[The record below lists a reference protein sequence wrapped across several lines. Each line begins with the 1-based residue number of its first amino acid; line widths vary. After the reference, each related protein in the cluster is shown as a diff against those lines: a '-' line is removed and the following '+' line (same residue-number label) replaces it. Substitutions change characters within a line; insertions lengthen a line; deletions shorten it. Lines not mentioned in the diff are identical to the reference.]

1 MLNAF
6 IFTLLNFIGK
16 FLSRRFLISG
26 HNCLVCRVEPVFYAF
41 NNLGKVIM
49 DTSVYCR
56 QGPKSMAA
64 IKDRGLLSGYR
75 FVFKDVFDV
84 KGYVT
89 GAGNPTWL
97 TSHEPATQT
106 STIITQLLRQGAYCS
121 GRVQTSELGSGFD
134 GVNAHYGT
142 VINPLAPKCQSG
154 GSSSC
159 SVVIAR
165 GDGDFALGIDSAG
178 GIRISASYC
187 GLFGLRTT
195 HAGLP
200 LAHSFSRAKSF
211 DSAGILTRNISVMSN
226 VVAALFTEQPPVEEF
241 EDVFLLVEKSAL
253 TLMDT
258 QVKEEL
264 TNKLNKLARS
274 RYIVCSDSLL
284 DMCGVS
290 LEELGDWFSIIQG
303 YELIQEHS
311 GWLAKHHTFV
321 AKDLSRWFSKL
332 KNISIDEYNEAK
344 QKAKN
349 FSTLFIYL
357 LKSKGGWLCIP
368 TTPGLPPELKQSV
381 NSLSYYRQRLLGLT
395 ALASLCGL
403 PQLHLPLG
411 KINGKPYGLSLI
423 GLPNSEK
430 RLIKQGQYVL
440 QSLADNAGINGDS
453 WLNKKT

>member
-6 IFTLLNFIGK
+6 VFTLLNFKGD

-26 HNCLVCRVEPVFYAF
+26 LNCLVCSVKPVFYAF
-41 NNLGKVIM
+41 NYLGKVIM

-64 IKDRGLLSGYR
+64 IKNRGLLSGYR
-75 FVFKDVFDV
+75 FVFKDLFDV

-97 TSHEPATQT
+97 TTHAPATQT
-106 STIITQLLRQGAYCS
+106 SPLITQLLKQGAYCS
-121 GRVQTSELGSGFD
+121 GRVQTSELAYGFD

-142 VINPLAPKCQSG
+142 AINPLAPKCQSG

-159 SVVIAR
+159 SAAIAR
-165 GDGDFALGIDSAG
+165 GDGDFALGIDTAG
-178 GIRISASYC
+178 EIRISASYC

-195 HAGLP
+195 HAALP
-200 LAHSFSRAKSF
+200 LAHSFSLAKSF
-211 DSAGILTRNISVMSN
+211 DTAALLTRNLSVMGN
-226 VVAALFTEQPPVEEF
+226 VVAGLFTEQSPVEKL

-253 TLMDT
+253 ALMDV

-264 TNKLNKLARS
+264 SNKLNKLARS
-274 RYIVCSDSLL
+274 RYIVSTDSLI
-284 DMCGVS
+284 DMCAVS
-290 LEELGDWFSIIQG
+290 LAELGDWFSIIQG

-311 GWLAKHHTFV
+311 GWLAEYQNSV
-321 AKDLSRWFSKL
+321 AKDVSGRIDKSK
-332 KNISIDEYNEAK
+332 KITKIEYTEAK
-344 QKAKN
+344 QKAAH
-349 FSTLFIYL
+349 FSTLFMYL
-357 LKSKGGWLCIP
+357 LNSKGGWLCLP
-368 TTPGLPPELKQSV
+368 TTPGLPPELKQAV
-381 NSLSYYRQRLLGLT
+381 NLSSYYRQRLLGMT

-430 RLIKQGQYVL
+430 RLIKQGQYLL
-440 QSLADNAGINGDS
+440 QSLAENAGVNGEHS
-453 WLNKKT
+453 RVTA

>member
-1 MLNAF
+1 
-6 IFTLLNFIGK
+6 
-16 FLSRRFLISG
+16 
-26 HNCLVCRVEPVFYAF
+26 
-41 NNLGKVIM
+41 
-49 DTSVYCR
+49 
-56 QGPKSMAA
+56 MAA
-64 IKDRGLLSGYR
+64 IKIRGVLSGYR

-84 KGYVT
+84 EGYVT

-97 TSHEPATQT
+97 MSHAPAIQT
-106 STIITQLLRQGAYCS
+106 SPIITQLLKQGAYCS
-121 GRVQTSELGSGFD
+121 GRVQTSELAYGFD

-142 VINPLAPKCQSG
+142 AINPLAPNCESG

-159 SVVIAR
+159 SAAIAR
-165 GDGDFALGIDSAG
+165 GDSDFALGIDTAG
-178 GIRISASYC
+178 EIRTSASYC
-187 GLFGLRTT
+187 GFFGLRATY
-195 HAGLP
+195 AALP
-200 LAHSFSRAKSF
+200 LEHSFALAKSF
-211 DSAGILTRNISVMSN
+211 DTAGILTRNLSVMGN
-226 VVAALFTEQPPVEEF
+226 VVAALFPEQSPVEQL
-241 EDVFLLVEKSAL
+241 EDVCLLVEKSAL
-253 TLMDT
+253 ALMDL

-284 DMCGVS
+284 DICAVS
-290 LEELGDWFSIIQG
+290 LEELGEWFRIIQG

-311 GWLAKHHTFV
+311 GWLVKHRTSV
-321 AKDLSRWFSKL
+321 AQDVFKRIAKL
-332 KNISIDEYNEAK
+332 KNISKDEYTEAK
-344 QKAKN
+344 QKATN

-357 LKSKGGWLCIP
+357 LKSKGGWLCLP

-381 NSLSYYRQRLLGLT
+381 NSLSYYRQRLLGMT

-440 QSLADNAGINGDS
+440 QSLAVNEGINS
-453 WLNKKT
+453 